1 VELGLR
7 KAALRAGMIVVGLS
21 LFAAG
26 CNTDRE
32 VTEPDPVPITDKRLT
47 AALITEDDLPDG
59 FTAAAEG
66 SPITTEIIPEHEC
79 DDAIKDLEPEEAV
92 SADFA
97 SGTAV
102 LTNTVA
108 WFPGGGGN
116 VDTVFREI
124 AEDCA
129 AVVVADEDLSLR
141 TSPLDFG
148 VLSDDT
154 LALKTEAELADGTI
168 EERDVIVL
176 REGDLIS
183 IVRLTGPRPSDKELL
198 DSVTRVAIGNLGQL
212 SADTS

>member
-1 VELGLR
+1 M
-7 KAALRAGMIVVGLS
+7 RAGVIVVGLG
-21 LFAAG
+21 LFATG

-32 VTEPDPVPITDKRLT
+32 VTEPEPVPITDKRLT
-47 AALITEDDLPDG
+47 AALVTAEDVPG

-66 SPITTEIIPEHEC
+66 TPISTDLIPEHEC

-92 SADFA
+92 SADFT

-116 VDTVFREI
+116 VDALIREI

-129 AVVVADEDLSLR
+129 AVVVAEEDLSLR
-141 TSPLDFG
+141 TSALDFG

-154 LALKTEAELADGTI
+154 LALKIEAELADGTI
-168 EERDVIVL
+168 EERDLILV
-176 REGDLIS
+176 REGDLVS

-198 DSVTRVAIGNLGQL
+198 DSVTRVAIGNLGEL
-212 SADTS
+212 AADTS